1 MVRVTFHKLQTTKSP
16 PGRCSHSATAVDNG
30 VLILGGGRANDGS
43 SNGQPAFVHFCDAWF
58 LDPQDAQW
66 RELAVD
72 SPFTARRGHSALL
85 HERHLVV
92 FGGVADSGAGGP
104 VERLIEG
111 DQQLVVFDVDDAVT
125 RLSRVLP
132 DVSGAPPRPRRA
144 HAAWL
149 SGHTMLVYGGFMQ
162 TLQEIQEGVLDAI
175 DAASALH
182 ALDLETWTWS
192 RVDARPP
199 MRPPAAAGGRDASE
213 EWARRASRGVAL
225 AGCCSLRGIS
235 VLVGGVSSTVG
246 VGGGVLG
253 YSAGQWT
260 NFRDAGSRRHIDGDA
275 WTTRC
280 SPACA
285 AYGDR
290 FVVLFGGSA
299 VPTEA
304 GLDINDGARDLNDVV
319 VFDISAP
326 RAPAWRAANRE
337 CLQVTGIGGDRDG
350 RLTIERCNRTGA
362 AVETLHTFEWH
373 EMSVSGA
380 RATFDKLAADTRGDS
395 WLELRRGPLIELTT
409 EWRVR
414 TPTPAVRNAASLTS
428 VKTVGGEE
436 ALVLFGGGVYP
447 DTYYNDTHVLL
458 LEDLPAAA
466 AAPEKPPRPLATL
479 CQTAVAA
486 EITDANVFE
495 VLVFADDR
503 QLADLRA
510 ECLKH
515 VQRRWNS
522 NLHHWWHNADG
533 CILPGADA
541 ALQAPSLKK
550 DVERA
555 LRGI

>member
-66 RELAVD
+66 RELTIE

-85 HERHLVV
+85 HERQLVV

-199 MRPPAAAGGRDASE
+199 MRPPAAVGGRDASE

-225 AGCCSLRGIS
+225 AGCGLAYLGGPQLLEAADLAREPANALSLPTWA
-235 VLVGGVSSTVG
+235 VHVSSVTEWTAAMGLVWAYAEHSGNQKWKGLTWAMAPFLASGLSACTFHTFYNNYDVG
-246 VGGGVLG
+246 ALVPLQALLTLTGN
-253 YSAGQWT
+253 S
-260 NFRDAGSRRHIDGDA
+260 
-275 WTTRC
+275 
-280 SPACA
+280 ACA
-285 AYGDR
+285 FAAYRIWAEGKQ
-290 FVVLFGGSA
+290 LGE
-299 VPTEA
+299 P
-304 GLDINDGARDLNDVV
+304 
-319 VFDISAP
+319 
-326 RAPAWRAANRE
+326 APA
-337 CLQVTGIGGDRDG
+337 
-350 RLTIERCNRTGA
+350 
-362 AVETLHTFEWH
+362 
-373 EMSVSGA
+373 
-380 RATFDKLAADTRGDS
+380 
-395 WLELRRGPLIELTT
+395 
-409 EWRVR
+409 
-414 TPTPAVRNAASLTS
+414 PA
-428 VKTVGGEE
+428 
-436 ALVLFGGGVYP
+436 
-447 DTYYNDTHVLL
+447 
-458 LEDLPAAA
+458 PAAA
-466 AAPEKPPRPLATL
+466 AAAAAGGASPGDASPGEPAPDGSLGCRSKSLGPYSGASRSLVLTRRRGRPGRSRGPRRGTCSGGGRWTPPPLLSRSTRGPGTTPAPGT
-479 CQTAVAA
+479 
-486 EITDANVFE
+486 
-495 VLVFADDR
+495 
-503 QLADLRA
+503 
-510 ECLKH
+510 
-515 VQRRWNS
+515 RR
-522 NLHHWWHNADG
+522 
-533 CILPGADA
+533 PGAPTPSG
-541 ALQAPSLKK
+541 APWGGPPGGAPRR
-550 DVERA
+550 RA
-555 LRGI
+555 

>member
-1 MVRVTFHKLQTTKSP
+1 MVRVTFHKLQTTQSP
-16 PGRCSHSATAVDNG
+16 PGRCSHSATCVDNG

-58 LDPQDAQW
+58 LDPHDAQW
-66 RELAVD
+66 RELTID

-85 HERHLVV
+85 HERQLVV

-111 DQQLVVFDVDDAVT
+111 DQHLVVFDVDDAVT
-125 RLSRVLP
+125 RLARILP

-149 SGHTMLVYGGFMQ
+149 AGHTMLVYGGFMQ

-182 ALDLETWTWS
+182 ALDLATWTWS

-199 MRPPAAAGGRDASE
+199 MRPPTAVGGRDASE

-225 AGCCSLRGIS
+225 AGCCSLDGAP

-246 VGGGVLG
+246 VGGGVG
-253 YSAGQWT
+253 SYSAGQWT
-260 NFRDAGSRRHIDGDA
+260 MFRDAGSRQLVDGDV
-275 WTTRC
+275 WTPRC

-299 VPTEA
+299 VPA
-304 GLDINDGARDLNDVV
+304 DISDAARDLNDVV
-319 VFDISAP
+319 VFDITSL
-326 RAPAWRAANRE
+326 RAPAWRAENRE
-337 CLQVTGIGGDRDG
+337 CLQVTGIGGHRDG
-350 RLTIERCNRTGA
+350 LLTIERCNRMGA
-362 AVETLHTFEWH
+362 PVETLHTFEWH

-409 EWRVR
+409 QWRVR

-428 VKTVGGEE
+428 LTTIGGEE

-447 DTYYNDTHVLL
+447 NEYYADTHILR

-466 AAPEKPPRPLATL
+466 AAPERPPPPLANL
-479 CQTAVAA
+479 CQAAVAG
-486 EITDANVFE
+486 EITDDNVFE
-495 VLVFADDR
+495 MLMFADDR
-503 QLADLRA
+503 QLADLRT

-515 VQRRWNS
+515 VQRRWSS
-522 NLHHWWHNADG
+522 NLCHWWHKSGGA
-533 CILPGADA
+533 ILPGADD
-541 ALQAPSLKK
+541 ALRAPSLKS